1 MKIRTDFVTNSSS
14 SSFILAKKSG
24 LNEKQKA
31 AILQFIEETFLG
43 QKILSPE
50 NSDAEINEAIE
61 EDYDIENNEGKI
73 RKALSEG
80 KTICEGI
87 LAFEERDCICTDE
100 GNYDLSDICQAIWHI
115 LEENSEGNFDVIDDD
130 LEY

>member
-50 NSDAEINEAIE
+50 NSDAE
-61 EDYDIENNEGKI
+61 NNEDKI

-100 GNYDLSDICQAIWHI
+100 GNYDLPDICQAIWHI
-115 LEENSEGNFDVIDDD
+115 LEENSEGNFDVINDD